1 MLIFLVGP
9 KGGLKKI
16 AKINFQDKEAYLID
30 DYKTLYLWFGKSV
43 PTEKRELILH
53 KINDLNNKREKIANI
68 QVQEQHKEYGSFLFM
83 MDVLKIG
90 LKSETEIERR
100 PELEIDYEDAL
111 ELMNTGLE
119 PDFEAEITFAAH
131 NLIQEKKSYEDLC
144 KMLAKIQLLLLK
156 DKSKL
161 NEKDIKK
168 RADNIYKSSSTYEE
182 LCWLIAELN
191 IMQKKQTFDKK

>member
-1 MLIFLVGP
+1 MLFFLIGP

-16 AKINFQDKEAYLID
+16 AKINFQDKDAYLID

-43 PTEKRELILH
+43 PKEKRELLLK
-53 KINDLNNKREKIANI
+53 KIDDLNNKREKTANI
-68 QVQEQHKEYGSFLFM
+68 QVQEQHKEYGSFLSM
-83 MDVLKIG
+83 LDVLKKG

-111 ELMNTGLE
+111 ELMETGLE
-119 PDFEAEITFAAH
+119 PDFEAEITIASH
-131 NLIQEKKSYEDLC
+131 ELMGEKKSYDDLC
-144 KMLAKIQLLLLK
+144 KMLAKTQLSLLHK
-156 DKSKL
+156 TKI

-168 RADNIYKSSSTYEE
+168 RADEIYKSSSTYEE
-182 LCWLIAELN
+182 LCWLIAELD